1 MVTVSARAKKALLAA
16 GFVLGILLLG
26 LLCFYKLG
34 VGELCDWDEARHAVS
49 AYEMIQT
56 GEPIV
61 TTYEYSND
69 YWNLKPPLSEWLIA
83 LGYKVFGC
91 NTVGLRFYSAVS
103 MFLAALAVAAFLRR
117 RYGRVEAVFSLYA
130 FMAVSTLFSYHAA
143 RHGDADALFIL
154 CYTLS
159 LVCLC
164 EGRRDFR
171 WVYGACLAFSFA
183 FLAKGFHAGTI
194 AVTVLLMLL
203 LLGYFPRMK
212 FRRYALCA
220 LCSLGP
226 AGCWAL
232 ARLWK
237 DGPKFLIS
245 MFTYDVV
252 ARATGNPEGH
262 AALPIHFF
270 GVILH
275 TNSLLYLLA
284 IGLLI
289 LFGGWYWLRHE
300 GTSRPAFLDSDLFL
314 SVLAVAVPFLIFS
327 AAKTKID
334 WYILPLYPALV
345 LWASISLHYVLQNKS
360 LRFGTA
366 LAALAFVVC
375 IGVSVKNVKE
385 IAFDVTSS
393 PSAVSQ
399 LLTPV
404 GSLDKAHTYITN
416 DVGSSWDGSGW
427 NGTEWRQVQLT
438 EAEWL
443 TDCTPRQG
451 GIAAFEKDPGSYLI
465 VVNSRLKE
473 LAQYPVVAQTEHYSL
488 LSNS

>member
-1 MVTVSARAKKALLAA
+1 MVTVSARSKKALLA
-16 GFVLGILLLG
+16 GGLVLGILLLG
-26 LLCFYKLG
+26 LLCFYNLG

-56 GEPIV
+56 GEPVV
-61 TTYEYSND
+61 TTYEYSSD
-69 YWNLKPPLSEWLIA
+69 YWNLKPPLSEWFIA

-103 MFLAALAVAAFLRR
+103 MFLAALAVAAFLWR

-154 CYTLS
+154 CDTLS

-212 FRRYALCA
+212 FRQYALCA
-220 LCSLGP
+220 LCSL
-226 AGCWAL
+226 
-232 ARLWK
+232 
-237 DGPKFLIS
+237 
-245 MFTYDVV
+245 
-252 ARATGNPEGH
+252 
-262 AALPIHFF
+262 
-270 GVILH
+270 
-275 TNSLLYLLA
+275 
-284 IGLLI
+284 
-289 LFGGWYWLRHE
+289 
-300 GTSRPAFLDSDLFL
+300 
-314 SVLAVAVPFLIFS
+314 
-327 AAKTKID
+327 
-334 WYILPLYPALV
+334 
-345 LWASISLHYVLQNKS
+345 
-360 LRFGTA
+360 
-366 LAALAFVVC
+366 
-375 IGVSVKNVKE
+375 
-385 IAFDVTSS
+385 
-393 PSAVSQ
+393 
-399 LLTPV
+399 
-404 GSLDKAHTYITN
+404 DKAHTYIAN
-416 DVGSSWDGSGW
+416 HVGSSWDGSGW
-427 NGTEWRQVQLT
+427 NGTEWRQVQLA

-465 VVNSRLKE
+465 VVNSRLEE